1 MGMFDNV
8 RRRDPAN
15 GVFRESNLN
24 DFLASSRA
32 IVAASPGNQ
41 KRPPHTFGVNSE
53 RPLLGDDERD
63 EFKLSDADDEGGA
76 DAGGGKKK
84 KKKKRKFR
92 PKDHQESI
100 DFGTARTEINP
111 LLIDMEGDFFW
122 FKKSTNSSDV
132 LKIRIDN
139 EQNPF
144 VEFLPG
150 QGIADRRFRKIWL
163 AWAQVVGATG
173 SLLVS
178 DSGGFGM
185 KAIG

>member
-1 MGMFDNV
+1 MGMFDTV
-8 RRRDPAN
+8 RRRDPAQ
-15 GVFRESNLN
+15 GLVRENNVN
-24 DFLASSRA
+24 DFLGSSRR

-41 KRPPHTFGVNSE
+41 KQPPHTFGVGSE
-53 RPLLGDDERD
+53 RAVLTDDQRD
-63 EFKLSDADDEGGA
+63 EFKLSDEGGDEGA
-76 DAGGGKKK
+76 APGGKK

-100 DFGTARTEINP
+100 DFGTAKLESAP

-150 QGIADRRFRKIWL
+150 QGIADRRFRKLWL

-173 SLLVS
+173 SLMVS